1 MGKISMDGTFH
12 EVKDIQGISQLY
24 IFNVQLYDPVDA
36 TKTHIQP
43 IACFLLPNKSKLTYA
58 KMFTE
63 LSEYALEFTGRPFYP
78 SCIHIDNEA
87 TIINLIET
95 SFPLTEIRKCIL
107 YPLFTLLLI
116 SRP

>member
-1 MGKISMDGTFH
+1 
-12 EVKDIQGISQLY
+12 
-24 IFNVQLYDPVDA
+24 
-36 TKTHIQP
+36 
-43 IACFLLPNKSKLTYA
+43 
-58 KMFTE
+58 MFTE